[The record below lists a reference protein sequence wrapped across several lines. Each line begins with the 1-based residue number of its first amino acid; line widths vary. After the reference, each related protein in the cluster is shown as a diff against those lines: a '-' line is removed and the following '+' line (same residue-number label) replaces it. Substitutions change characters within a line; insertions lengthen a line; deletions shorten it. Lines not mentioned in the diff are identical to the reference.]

1 MIGGQLGSLA
11 SRALSESEL
20 EFEYEGE
27 FEFEGEMEGEF
38 EMEAAGPLTQQE
50 AMAEYMAAVAARAQ
64 SEAEAEAMIGAAT
77 ANIISRADRRALR
90 NIVPHLTRG
99 AAILT
104 RILRR
109 RRITRPA
116 VRAVPTIVRRT
127 ATTLARRAAAGQPVT
142 PRAAARTM
150 AAQTRRVLASP
161 RTCAAAI
168 TRNVRASATA
178 ARATRRPTATRRPAT
193 TVRG

>member
-1 MIGGQLGSLA
+1 MA
-11 SRALSESEL
+11 TRNHEEEL
-20 EFEYEGE
+20 EFELEG
-27 FEFEGEMEGEF
+27 EFEGEMEGEF
-38 EMEAAGPLTQQE
+38 ELEGEGEFEGEEFLGTIARGIGSLLGGQVEGEFEYEGEFEGEFEMEAEGPLSQQE

-90 NIVPHLTRG
+90 AIVPNLTRG

-116 VRAVPTIVRRT
+116 VRAM
-127 ATTLARRAAAGQPVT
+127 AT
-142 PRAAARTM
+142 
-150 AAQTRRVLASP
+150 QTRRVLSSP
-161 RTCAAAI
+161 RTCAQAI
-168 TRNVRASATA
+168 TRNVRATA
-178 ARATRRPTATRRPAT
+178 AAARTQRRPAARRT
-193 TVRG
+193 APPV